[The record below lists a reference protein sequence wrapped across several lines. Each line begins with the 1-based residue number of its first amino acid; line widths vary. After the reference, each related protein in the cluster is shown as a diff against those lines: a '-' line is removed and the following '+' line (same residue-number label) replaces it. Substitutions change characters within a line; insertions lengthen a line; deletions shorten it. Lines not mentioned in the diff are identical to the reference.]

1 MLCVPCSLCFS
12 FSGWRIRVILIHPK
26 VLIHPKLC
34 EWDILSSF
42 VIQCAVANDVY
53 KLRLC
58 AQQLI
63 ALLITRPVNFL
74 FNGIN
79 DICLLIKLISMN
91 CINSC
96 QKNHTNED
104 SVGHYIIADGQ
115 VIPRSH

>member
-42 VIQCAVANDVY
+42 VIQCAVAKNEAVANDVY
-53 KLRLC
+53 KLRLR

-91 CINSC
+91 YLH
-96 QKNHTNED
+96 QQLPKK
-104 SVGHYIIADGQ
+104 
-115 VIPRSH
+115 SH